1 MGFIWQLST
10 PASED
15 RKKQDGEDF
24 IWDNYARK
32 KFSTSCLFITKK
44 ASKIIFFVN
53 DPYDLDVSIKD
64 SEHERQAGLSYV
76 GQSRSVYMKKMMYF
90 QI

>member
-32 KFSTSCLFITKK
+32 KFQPCACSSPKRLPKSF
-44 ASKIIFFVN
+44 FFVN

-64 SEHERQAGLSYV
+64 SEHERQAGFSYV
-76 GQSRSVYMKKMMYF
+76 GQN
-90 QI
+90 

>member
-1 MGFIWQLST
+1 MVKISYGIIMQEKNFNLVLVHHQKGFQ
-10 PASED
+10 
-15 RKKQDGEDF
+15 
-24 IWDNYARK
+24 NH
-32 KFSTSCLFITKK
+32 
-44 ASKIIFFVN
+44 FFVN